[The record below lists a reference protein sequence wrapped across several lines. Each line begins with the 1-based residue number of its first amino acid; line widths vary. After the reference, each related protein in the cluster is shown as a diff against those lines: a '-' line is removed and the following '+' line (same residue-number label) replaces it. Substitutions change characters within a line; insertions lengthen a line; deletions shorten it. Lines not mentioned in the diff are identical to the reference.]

1 MKDITSKR
9 TSNERIIDFI
19 LNIYFIFQ
27 GLQEASRTNIFYF
40 RFYLDPSVLMEFFEL
55 DALAPTQYIHADGD
69 VAILELATLD
79 KELKFV
85 IVGTV

>member
-1 MKDITSKR
+1 M
-9 TSNERIIDFI
+9 
-19 LNIYFIFQ
+19 
-27 GLQEASRTNIFYF
+27 
-40 RFYLDPSVLMEFFEL
+40 LMEFFEL

-85 IVGTV
+85 IIGTV

>member
-1 MKDITSKR
+1 MLMK
-9 TSNERIIDFI
+9 
-19 LNIYFIFQ
+19 
-27 GLQEASRTNIFYF
+27 
-40 RFYLDPSVLMEFFEL
+40 FFEL
-55 DALAPTQYIHADGD
+55 DVLAPTQYIHADGD

>member
-1 MKDITSKR
+1 MLI
-9 TSNERIIDFI
+9 
-19 LNIYFIFQ
+19 
-27 GLQEASRTNIFYF
+27 
-40 RFYLDPSVLMEFFEL
+40 EFFKL
-55 DALAPTQYIHADGD
+55 DAFAPTQYIHADGD